1 MSHYT
6 NYESSLF
13 YPIMSNKTNVYFSF
27 DRETMSNPSLD
38 FMTKVESRF
47 QNRLDLLNRQCALIS
62 GKPRNETISENL
74 NETNWYTKTYTH
86 FTDFISTNPPV
97 FGCAA
102 LKASSGQMRVLSMF
116 WKGKDL
122 NEGSR

>member
-1 MSHYT
+1 
-6 NYESSLF
+6 
-13 YPIMSNKTNVYFSF
+13 MSNKTNVYFSF

-38 FMTKVESRF
+38 FMTRVESRF

-74 NETNWYTKTYTH
+74 NERNWYTKTYTH

-122 NEGSR
+122 NEGSRLPNFFFSIEYTIQN